1 MATSI
6 IEGIDNEVL
15 FVVSVFV
22 AFVAIYL
29 VHLLYNSNIN
39 LNSGQNTPNTAAD
52 SVSFSSSEEHAQE
65 NTTDEQADTRPAD
78 SIPFTDDFNQTE
90 TWPLH
95 SDVNEATS
103 GPVNDTDFPQVDR
116 TSDGVHWRGSASAP
130 VLDGLNGSAEDC
142 ISIRVKFM
150 ENERTLSVN
159 RTITIGELKRLCFLN
174 ELNNGRMVR
183 LIFSG
188 RLLQD
193 DTAPISFYGV
203 TNLCVVHAQISD
215 IRRDNSTA
223 EIQEADLDL
232 SKLFL
237 PILAIILTL
246 CWYAFFCYRHIFS
259 AASIIILV
267 CMTLAFGVLAHAMTS

>member
-1 MATSI
+1 MAI
-6 IEGIDNEVL
+6 ILFFQNINICKL
-15 FVVSVFV
+15 FV
-22 AFVAIYL
+22 YL
-29 VHLLYNSNIN
+29 
-39 LNSGQNTPNTAAD
+39 T
-52 SVSFSSSEEHAQE
+52 
-65 NTTDEQADTRPAD
+65 
-78 SIPFTDDFNQTE
+78 
-90 TWPLH
+90 
-95 SDVNEATS
+95 
-103 GPVNDTDFPQVDR
+103 
-116 TSDGVHWRGSASAP
+116 
-130 VLDGLNGSAEDC
+130 C
-142 ISIRVKFM
+142 
-150 ENERTLSVN
+150 
-159 RTITIGELKRLCFLN
+159 RLCFLN
-174 ELNNGRMVR
+174 ELNNGRSVR

-188 RLLQD
+188 HLLQD

-246 CWYAFFCYRHIFS
+246 CWYAFFCYSHLFS